1 MIVRVPRGA
10 VRVVAL
16 LSGQGKLRVAAAGGV
31 TGEPAGEELQ
41 ELGEFGGVCG
51 VQVHAGHGRLCQFCR
66 LAQVWASR

>member
-1 MIVRVPRGA
+1 
-10 VRVVAL
+10 
-16 LSGQGKLRVAAAGGV
+16 
-31 TGEPAGEELQ
+31 LQ